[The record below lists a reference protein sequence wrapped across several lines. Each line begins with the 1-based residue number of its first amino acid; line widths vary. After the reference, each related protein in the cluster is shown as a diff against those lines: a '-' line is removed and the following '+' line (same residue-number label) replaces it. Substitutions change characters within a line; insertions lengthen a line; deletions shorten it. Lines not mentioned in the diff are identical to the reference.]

1 MGVIDKVTEK
11 VTALMPSRRER
22 RDPHNELPPV
32 SAEVLALRDNLDRW
46 LERFFEEP
54 WGFRALG
61 DFQLMPTSSVH
72 ETDREVV
79 VTAEVPGLDKSEIDL
94 TITPGGLVI
103 RGEKREET
111 EDSRKDF
118 YVSERR
124 YGRFVRST
132 PLPEGIDVERAKARV
147 DRGVLTVRFPKL
159 ETRTERTRRLSI
171 TT

>member
-1 MGVIDKVTEK
+1 M
-11 VTALMPSRRER
+11 MPSST
-22 RDPHNELPPV
+22 L
-32 SAEVLALRDNLDRW
+32 
-46 LERFFEEP
+46 
-54 WGFRALG
+54 
-61 DFQLMPTSSVH
+61 H

-79 VTAEVPGLDKSEIDL
+79 VTAEVPGLDKADIDL

-124 YGRFVRST
+124 YGKFVRSI
-132 PLPEGIDVERAKARV
+132 PLPDGIDVERANARV

-159 ETRTERTRRLSI
+159 ETGREKPRRLSI